1 MPIPVTNMEPNT
13 KLYYD
18 TNEVAAIVGCE
29 ASALRFWE
37 KKFPQLAPK
46 RDSRNRRRYTERD
59 IDVIRK
65 IMHQKDKQGRTIKGA
80 REQLRRK
87 EESQMMIYRL
97 SRVRQFLAELR
108 DSLQGPERSE

>member
-1 MPIPVTNMEPNT
+1 MDNKPNT

-18 TNEVAAIVGCE
+18 TNEVAEIVGCE

-37 KKFPQLAPK
+37 TKFPQLNPK
-46 RDSRNRRRYTERD
+46 RDARNRRRYTESD
-59 IDVIRK
+59 IEIIKK
-65 IMHQKDKQGRTIKGA
+65 IMHQTGKQGRTIKGA

-87 EESQMMIYRL
+87 EDAQLMIYKL

-108 DSLQGPERSE
+108 DNL

>member
-1 MPIPVTNMEPNT
+1 MEPNV
-13 KLYYD
+13 KIYYD
-18 TNEVAAIVGCE
+18 TNEVAEMVGCE

-37 KKFPQLAPK
+37 KKFPQLSPK

-59 IDVIRK
+59 IEVIRK

-87 EESQMMIYRL
+87 EESQLLIQRL
-97 SRVRQFLAELR
+97 LRIRKFLEEIQQKL
-108 DSLQGPERSE
+108 

>member
-1 MPIPVTNMEPNT
+1 MESGV
-13 KLYYD
+13 KAYYD
-18 TNEVAAIVGCE
+18 TNEVAEIVGCE

-59 IDVIRK
+59 IEIIRK

-87 EESQMMIYRL
+87 EESQLLIYRL
-97 SRVRQFLAELR
+97 NRVKQFLTELKEA
-108 DSLQGPERSE
+108 L

>member
-1 MPIPVTNMEPNT
+1 MEPNT

-18 TNEVAAIVGCE
+18 TNEVAAMVGCE

-59 IDVIRK
+59 IEVVRK

-87 EESQMMIYRL
+87 EESQLMIYRL
-97 SRVRQFLAELR
+97 TRVRQFLAEFREAL
-108 DSLQGPERSE
+108 SIPEKPL

>member
-1 MPIPVTNMEPNT
+1 MDPSE

-29 ASALRFWE
+29 PSALRFWE
-37 KKFPQLAPK
+37 KKFPQLSPK
-46 RDSRNRRRYTERD
+46 RDTRNRRRYTERD
-59 IDVIRK
+59 IEVIRK

-87 EESQMMIYRL
+87 EESQLLIYRL
-97 SRVRQFLAELR
+97 NRVRQFLIDFREVL
-108 DSLQGPERSE
+108 

>member
-1 MPIPVTNMEPNT
+1 MESGV
-13 KLYYD
+13 KAYYD
-18 TNEVAAIVGCE
+18 TNEVAEIVGCE

-59 IDVIRK
+59 IEIIRK

-80 REQLRRK
+80 REQLRKK
-87 EESQMMIYRL
+87 EESQLLIQRL
-97 SRVRQFLAELR
+97 LRVRKFLEDLR
-108 DSLQGPERSE
+108 EKL